1 MRTDESK
8 FRAQIQLQL
17 RVRALL
23 FDKACV
29 SLFTLSN
36 RSSTSSYSKL
46 NSNLMQLIHQEK
58 KPSIVSCV
66 VSSDLQLHG
75 DDIFYTLENPTQNV
89 PASSKVQTK
98 STFGDGSGYN
108 SSEDDNISQ
117 RYLDSWQEYLNMEQ
131 QGGSHDRG
139 KIGIKNCSSSE
150 HALEMSRHT
159 VSRLLMNVGFD
170 LASVDI
176 LAQLVGCHISKLGRI
191 LKVLSDSYRKDC
203 SAIGLLK
210 MFLQTIGHGAFSEV
224 VKDGT
229 KNNVQQTQMQVQA
242 MQMQSQT
249 RVGQLHQSKDLKC
262 IHIWLT
268 LFLIHL
274 IAELTNVG
282 QKQDP
287 LQALH
292 DLITSKRLV
301 FALEG
306 LMVLKGSK
314 GEEMRPKVF
323 QDVRKAT
330 LDMICEFGNKIIE
343 DTKIVDGRN
352 LDKEKCLLQWG
363 ENNGVKSRFDIAYI
377 EGAEREAIAREDL
390 EVGDIPLEIPVSA
403 IISEDLIYDTNM
415 GDGSKGEGQAFPLVL
430 ATSVKRFTEDFE
442 DDVSSLV
449 THSRSFFLRK
459 K

>member
-1 MRTDESK
+1 MYRHLQRFKQNQLLALDPDTIQVKMIIYLKDTQTHDDES
-8 FRAQIQLQL
+8 
-17 RVRALL
+17 L
-23 FDKACV
+23 FFPETMFAAHSIPD
-29 SLFTLSN
+29 SGIPPSN
-36 RSSTSSYSKL
+36 QMEIVQAGI
-46 NSNLMQLIHQEK
+46 SNGVLDNLPPVM
-58 KPSIVSCV
+58 
-66 VSSDLQLHG
+66 
-75 DDIFYTLENPTQNV
+75 
-89 PASSKVQTK
+89 TK
-98 STFGDGSGYN
+98 SLIMLERLG
-108 SSEDDNISQ
+108 I
-117 RYLDSWQEYLNMEQ
+117 RPEYLNMEQ

-139 KIGIKNCSSSE
+139 KIGMKNCSSSE

-170 LASVDI
+170 SASVDI

-249 RVGQLHQSKDLKC
+249 RVGQLHQVSPQNAITERLKSG
-262 IHIWLT
+262 IFNQNASH
-268 LFLIHL
+268 LF
-274 IAELTNVG
+274 AELTNVG

-292 DLITSKRLV
+292 DLITSKR
-301 FALEG
+301 
-306 LMVLKGSK
+306 SK

-343 DTKIVDGRN
+343 DTKIVDGWN

-377 EGAEREAIAREDL
+377 EGAKREAIARLDL

-415 GDGSKGEGQAFPLVL
+415 KI
-430 ATSVKRFTEDFE
+430 
-442 DDVSSLV
+442 
-449 THSRSFFLRK
+449 
-459 K
+459 